1 MSTARSED
9 IAASVGVSGSEGWT
23 CCVLQRNIQPLLK
36 LTGRL
41 LFGLDLESRPSE
53 CLEVWVLVPGLI
65 KEMLFRGEK
74 IGERCGYLVI
84 PEILLNYF

>member
-1 MSTARSED
+1 MDLLCASEKHSTFAEID
-9 IAASVGVSGSEGWT
+9 WETPG
-23 CCVLQRNIQPLLK
+23 
-36 LTGRL
+36 
-41 LFGLDLESRPSE
+41 FGLDLGSRPSE

-84 PEILLNYF
+84 PEIILNYF